1 MKIVNVP
8 YGDYTIRSREN
19 GVITLNTGINQGTVI
34 ITGDLTVLGTTTTV
48 DTANMTI
55 EDNVILLNKG
65 ESGAVITEGKSGI
78 EIDRGSS
85 DNPEF
90 VFDESITSYDP
101 GILPSGGTAT
111 GTWVFR
117 KSPSAL
123 APIQTRSINSNGQSL
138 HLISTGTGY
147 ITVAGTTNYERQI
160 LSYTDTV
167 GYNPSLGVAV
177 IDDDRIPNIRAV
189 SDFIQGSFTTFTPN
203 SYGAGDTVALAE
215 DTVGFVGTGFIGT
228 NVLTINTVISGV
240 IRIGQTV
247 TGFGVTPGTIITGSV
262 TGIGGVG
269 TYTVNQF
276 QTVTVTGITTGE
288 ATSQFTF
295 KVDNTLEAYID
306 SNGMQVNNIRLDTNT
321 ISSSSS
327 GLTVA
332 PFDELFSVDGSIA
345 LIDRASDPSVLA
357 GAAKLYTK
365 SLIGAGNTG
374 IYFVNSGTGND
385 GSTISTITDELISKR
400 RSLVFSM
407 IF

>member
-8 YGDYTIRSREN
+8 FGDYIVKTKTN
-19 GVITLNTGINQGTVI
+19 GVITLNTGTNQGTVV

-55 EDNVILLNKG
+55 EDNIILLNKG
-65 ESGAVITEGKSGI
+65 ESGAVVTEGKSGI
-78 EIDRGSS
+78 EIDRGVS

-90 VFDESITSYDP
+90 VFDESISSYDP
-101 GILPSGGTAT
+101 GVLPSGGVAA

-117 KSPSAL
+117 KGPSAL

-138 HLISTGTGY
+138 YLISTGTGY
-147 ITVAGTTNYERQI
+147 ITVEGTTNYERQI
-160 LSYTDTV
+160 LNYTDTV
-167 GYNPSLGVAV
+167 GYNPSFGVAI

-189 SDFIQGSFTTFTPN
+189 SDFVQGSLTTYVPN

-215 DTVGFVGTGFIGT
+215 DTVEFTGTGFIGT

-247 TGFGVTPGTIITGSV
+247 TGFGVLPGTVITGSI
-262 TGIGGVG
+262 TGIGGTG
-269 TYTVNQF
+269 TYTVNQS

-288 ATSQFTF
+288 PTSQFTF
-295 KVDNTLEAYID
+295 KVNNTLEAYID
-306 SNGMQVNNIRLDTNT
+306 SNGMQVNNIRLNTNT
-321 ISSSSS
+321 ISTSS
-327 GLTVA
+327 GGLTLD
-332 PFDELFSVDGSIA
+332 PFDELLSVDGSIA
-345 LIDRASDPSVLA
+345 LIDRASDPTVLA
-357 GAAKLYTK
+357 GAAKIYTK
-365 SLIGAGNTG
+365 SLIGGGDTG

-385 GSTISTITDELISKR
+385 GSTISTITDELISRR
-400 RSLVFSM
+400 RSFVFSM